1 MTKENNVN
9 PDDMVK
15 QRTYAQYRVDN
26 IFNLIEQFRTFQLC
40 DMFFYRGHADEKWTL
55 ESSYDRYKKIKGPP
69 PGVFFSKNYSC
80 DSVLFQG
87 ELAAIKYE
95 LATNDSFR
103 NTRHP
108 KIEVLSEMQHYG
120 SSTRF
125 LDVTESLGV
134 ALFFAIAGNSGKNNA
149 AIWAINKNVL
159 LRNFIHA
166 KNSFTPPSDKKDY
179 CFFNPRT
186 KKEFHINEL
195 HLYHINSYE
204 FELDFNEQFC
214 DYAELIIGN
223 NDVINPSSGSLYC
236 TVYPGVF
243 PVRPTIFNERLHAQ
257 NGLFLLQQS
266 LEYSFMDN
274 LLGTLNISFSDFE
287 KDVSLSDSNMIDIT
301 NETDII
307 RIFNTALVKF
317 IIPPDEFKNFETV
330 LKTMNVNYKTLFP
343 DKYGIIKTAEKKYFP
358 VFYF

>member
-1 MTKENNVN
+1 MTENNKTYDL
-9 PDDMVK
+9 DDRYK

-26 IFNLIEQFRTFQLC
+26 VFNLIEQFRSFQLF
-40 DMFFYRGHADEKWTL
+40 DMFFYRGHADAKWEL

-80 DSVLFQG
+80 DSALFQG
-87 ELAAIKYE
+87 ELAAIKYA

-108 KIEVLSEMQHYG
+108 KIEILSEMQHYG

-134 ALFFAIAGNSGKNNA
+134 ALFFAMAGNSGKNDV

-166 KNSFTPPSDKKDY
+166 ENSFTPPDDKKDY
-179 CFFNPRT
+179 FFNPRT
-186 KKEFHINEL
+186 KKEFHIDVF
-195 HLYHINSYE
+195 HLCHINSYE
-204 FELDFNEQFC
+204 FEIDFNEQLC
-214 DYAELIIGN
+214 DYAEYIIGN
-223 NDVINPSSGSLYC
+223 NDVINPPDRKLYC

-243 PVRPTIFNERLHAQ
+243 PIRPTVFNERLHAQ

-266 LEYSFMDN
+266 LEYSFMNN
-274 LLGTLNISFSDFE
+274 LLNTLNISLSEFE
-287 KDVSLSDSNMIDIT
+287 KDVSSSYLLDIT
-301 NETDII
+301 EEDDIA
-307 RIFNTALVKF
+307 RFFNTALVKF
-317 IIPPDEFKNFETV
+317 VIPPTEFKNCETV

-343 DKYGIIKTAEKKYFP
+343 DKYGIIKSAEKVCP
-358 VFYF
+358 QRTTC